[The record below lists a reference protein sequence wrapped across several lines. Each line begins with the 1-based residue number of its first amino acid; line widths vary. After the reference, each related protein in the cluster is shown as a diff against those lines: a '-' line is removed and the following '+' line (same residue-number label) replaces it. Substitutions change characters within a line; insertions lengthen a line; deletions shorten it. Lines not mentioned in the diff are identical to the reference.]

1 MESGGFINTTQLM
14 AFQKDQNHAG
24 NTMTISVP
32 RRKSHKLFYE
42 YMHIEPILI
51 DVKKEPEKI
60 KIRNQTYC

>member
-1 MESGGFINTTQLM
+1 M

-42 YMHIEPILI
+42 YMHIEPIPI